1 MSTVIGGNILGKP
14 REVDVRQVQRILSP
28 DEQGT
33 YQRSHVVTG
42 FKNLRDKGYEEGC
55 KDLLRILSLDKLTGL
70 KENWPQIVDGAR
82 DIVLGK
88 KTLKDVLA
96 ELNKPPLESKNNNQ
110 SVVIYPKKDQA
121 VTVQKEIKA
130 TDIKLDQARFTQPI
144 TEEGITVEYVDDK
157 HVKIVMPTKEDYKGG
172 KKVVVELPV
181 IKTVTENGAEKQVA
195 KRLNLII
202 GVGGRPKVTRTERTP
217 KEPDDNKDNDDDGKL
232 SPITVTEGKKKGDK
246 FKVSAADG
254 VTFHEDNKG
263 DKIGKLFKIVS
274 VAKDGK
280 SLTVEQTE
288 NWGDND
294 KEVKGTLV
302 AKKSSKKTEVDLIIK
317 NPNAPKAEEG
327 EQKSW
332 WWAGI
337 PIALGLL
344 GGIGTLVLGGGE
356 NKGQGFFAAILFGI
370 AGLALGGKTK
380 AIQDLVGG
388 SNEAATASA

>member
-1 MSTVIGGNILGKP
+1 
-14 REVDVRQVQRILSP
+14 
-28 DEQGT
+28 
-33 YQRSHVVTG
+33 
-42 FKNLRDKGYEEGC
+42 
-55 KDLLRILSLDKLTGL
+55 
-70 KENWPQIVDGAR
+70 
-82 DIVLGK
+82 
-88 KTLKDVLA
+88 
-96 ELNKPPLESKNNNQ
+96 
-110 SVVIYPKKDQA
+110 
-121 VTVQKEIKA
+121 
-130 TDIKLDQARFTQPI
+130 
-144 TEEGITVEYVDDK
+144 
-157 HVKIVMPTKEDYKGG
+157 MPTKEDYKGG

-232 SPITVTEGKKKGDK
+232 SPITVTEGKKKGDQ
-246 FKVSAADG
+246 FKVPADDG

-263 DKIGKLFKIVS
+263 EKIGKLFKIVS

-280 SLTVEQTE
+280 SLTVEQIE

-294 KEVKGTLV
+294 KEVKETLV
-302 AKKSSKKTEVDLIIK
+302 AKKSGKKTEVDLIIK

-356 NKGQGFFAAILFGI
+356 NKGQGFFAAILLFI
-370 AGLALGGKTK
+370 AGLALGGKLDVVRD
-380 AIQDLVGG
+380 AVGG
-388 SNEAATASA
+388 SSEAASTASA